1 MKSSSRASPQ
11 THPKAA
17 PLSQPPA
24 GIFSAGFSC
33 LRIDFA
39 KILQFHY
46 KFVAVFLHGYGRIQS
61 ETGKNLLKQRTKM
74 RSGSCKE
81 VQAASAPTRKRGK
94 TCKRRSYPTRGSL
107 FASAGFFCK
116 KTCGFFGKKHCVSG
130 AGMI

>member
-1 MKSSSRASPQ
+1 MCEKFIPCVAADPSEGGASLP
-11 THPKAA
+11 T
-17 PLSQPPA
+17 PA

-116 KTCGFFGKKHCVSG
+116 KHAAFLEKSIVFR
-130 AGMI
+130 ARA